1 MTVVKTTCTM
11 DCPDSC
17 ALDVQVENGSIRSIR
32 GRTDHPT
39 TGGFICTKIARFD
52 RRVYHD
58 SRIRTALRRTGARG
72 SGTFAPIPVSE
83 AIEEVAHKLGEIASR
98 WGGEAVLPFHYG
110 GSNGLMSEELLDDL
124 FFARLGASRLAK
136 TFCAAPST
144 AVAEAMYGKMPG
156 VDYRDFP
163 QARCII
169 LWGANPKACQIHLM
183 PFLRQARKNGAFIAV
198 IDPRRNFSEREI
210 DLHLPVLPGTDLQLA
225 LAMIHHLHSQ
235 DQLDPAFL
243 AAHASGQEAVLA
255 AAAHWSPERAEKV
268 TGVAAQSIRELA
280 GRYAE
285 SSPAL
290 IRIGWG
296 VERNRNGGQALAAIL
311 ALPALAGKFGV
322 RAGGYTLSN
331 SGAVAYDRQRALAVP
346 EWQTR
351 RFNMSQLGKVLLEA
365 NDPPVKALF
374 VYNANPVITAPNQN
388 AVIRGLEREDLFTV
402 VHEQV
407 MTDTAMYADI
417 VLPATTFLEMW
428 DVKKAYGSYAVG
440 GVQPVI
446 EPVGESLSNIA
457 LFARL
462 GRAMGFDDEAFA
474 LDEQELMRRVA
485 GSLSL
490 NGAAADAA
498 ALRAGETLAVPF
510 ATGSGPVQFGDTFPR
525 TPDGKIALS
534 PEILGTTPYS
544 AEDEPEHRFPLVMIS
559 PGSERM
565 ISSSLGEYNCR
576 ELVLTMHPA
585 DARERGISSEDSI
598 RVWNDLGEI
607 LCSVQLS
614 ETIRPGVVAMPKGS
628 WRFAAGNGASATAVI
643 PDHVNRIGGGAC
655 YNDARVEVEKVDGGK
670 A

>member
-17 ALDVQVENGSIRSIR
+17 ALDIQVENGSIRSIR

-39 TGGFICTKIARFD
+39 TGGFICTKVTRFD

-58 SRIRTALRRTGARG
+58 SRIRTALRRTGPRG

-156 VDYRDFP
+156 VDYHDFP

-198 IDPRRNFSEREI
+198 IDPRRNFSQREI
-210 DLHLPVLPGTDLQLA
+210 DLHLPVLPGTDVQLA

-235 DQLDPAFL
+235 DLLDSDFL
-243 AAHASGQEAVLA
+243 AAHTTGQEAVLA

-331 SGAVAYDRQRALAVP
+331 SGAVAYDRQRILAVP

-351 RFNMSQLGKVLLEA
+351 QFNMSQLGKVLLEA

-490 NGAAADAA
+490 NGAPADAA

-510 ATGSGPVQFGDTFPR
+510 AAASGPVQFGDTFPR

-565 ISSSLGEYNCR
+565 ISSSLGEYNCH

-585 DARERGISSEDSI
+585 DARERGISSDDSI

-607 LCSVQLS
+607 LCTVHIS
-614 ETIRPGVVAMPKGS
+614 ETVRPGVVAMPKGS

-655 YNDARVEVEKVDGGK
+655 YNDARVEVEKVDGK
-670 A
+670 NA